1 MKDAA
6 PKSQQVQTTIATA
19 YREFGSALA
28 TPAHVCKDTVMLL
41 QLTTKSKHRAKA
53 IAALNAWV
61 IDRTDG
67 PAAVARAQQAC
78 VGFIK
83 STGTKII
90 RKRTLPA
97 AFTNPTP
104 TELTTLQ
111 KLCNMPV
118 KPSLDTAPATEPNQ
132 PDRDPWLAFDIQTA
146 AVVSAGQGPFV
157 QCLQAQGIEVKWC
170 TSATRD
176 AQQVEQ
182 SPSNPQAFASLAAVD
197 PLTAPAVDLLVAG
210 EAAQP
215 MCLAGLRSGWS
226 DDRAEEFFPLMRLAA
241 AMQPKAVLIQTKA
254 AIKNAVHGQIWKFIK
269 RLAAAI
275 G

>member
-1 MKDAA
+1 MANGRKVPAWFHGIAAKVRDHVDWWVLLASHMKDAA

-104 TELTTLQ
+104 TELTTH
-111 KLCNMPV
+111 
-118 KPSLDTAPATEPNQ
+118 
-132 PDRDPWLAFDIQTA
+132 
-146 AVVSAGQGPFV
+146 
-157 QCLQAQGIEVKWC
+157 
-170 TSATRD
+170 
-176 AQQVEQ
+176 
-182 SPSNPQAFASLAAVD
+182 SPEAMQH
-197 PLTAPAVDLLVAG
+197 AG
-210 EAAQP
+210 ETIA
-215 MCLAGLRSGWS
+215 
-226 DDRAEEFFPLMRLAA
+226 
-241 AMQPKAVLIQTKA
+241 
-254 AIKNAVHGQIWKFIK
+254 
-269 RLAAAI
+269 
-275 G
+275 